1 MSQLLGRICKMSMA
15 KWQVY
20 LSARPKGG
28 QYHASSNSKPCWE
41 RFQTPNLP
49 RYHGYDQCIP
59 AWKWFVSISL
69 TPFEARRHV
78 KSKREQAGDFH
89 IFTSST
95 LLQNLHSAI
104 CKREAIGISNWI
116 NTICLQSRVPVWCWE
131 HAVLCAVRNFCW
143 ICPFMYIQGNKYCLN
158 PRYRTQQKRKIW
170 KNGRWNLFVYTYLV
184 TLLYFTS

>member
-1 MSQLLGRICKMSMA
+1 MSMSQLLGRICKMSMA

-104 CKREAIGISNWI
+104 CKREALGISK
-116 NTICLQSRVPVWCWE
+116 L
-131 HAVLCAVRNFCW
+131 
-143 ICPFMYIQGNKYCLN
+143 NKYYLSAKQSPGLVLRTRCPLRSAQLLLN
-158 PRYRTQQKRKIW
+158 LPLYVYPRQYILFESEVQNTTKTGNMEEKTFW
-170 KNGRWNLFVYTYLV
+170 KMEWNAHTELWRA
-184 TLLYFTS
+184 